1 MAFLGVLLSF
11 ALIAVLFGFVLFIS
25 IAPIIIGT
33 IVIKKTQRKKLGVA
47 LRIYGYLAFIPVW
60 AVSIYAFVGILRL
73 LA

>member
-33 IVIKKTQRKKLGVA
+33 IVIKKHSAKSSA
-47 LRIYGYLAFIPVW
+47 LPCGFTAISHLSPFGLFQFMPLSVY
-60 AVSIYAFVGILRL
+60 
-73 LA
+73 